1 MALELSHL
9 VIFIISLISL
19 LCLYLIVSLYFLK
32 KYQTINKE
40 RVSEQKDFFPMFYFV
55 AFLFLS
61 IGRLFLAIFDV
72 ITEFDSNN
80 YTLEN
85 FVVWKIGTAFQLCA
99 WGLFFIVIEKK
110 AMKGRDKYIL
120 FILYTT
126 FCIIG
131 LVLNDIVLA
140 TNLIVVA
147 FFFSIYIPFAYL
159 YIVIVSD
166 GVVRKKALYAFLGFL
181 IVLIGALLTGETV
194 IDLFGIER
202 ILMHPI
208 SYIVKAIG
216 CIFLYLGF
224 K

>member
-1 MALELSHL
+1 MTLEFSHL
-9 VIFIISLISL
+9 VLLIISLIAL
-19 LCLYLIVSLYFLK
+19 LCLYLTVSIFFLR
-32 KYQTINKE
+32 KYLTINKE
-40 RVSEQKDFFPMFYFV
+40 RVSEQKDYFPMFYFV

-72 ITEFDSNN
+72 ITEYDSGN
-80 YTLEN
+80 YTLDN
-85 FVVWKIGTAFQLCA
+85 FVLWKIGTGFQLCA

-120 FILYTT
+120 FILYAI

-131 LVLNDIVLA
+131 LVLNDIVWA

-147 FFFSIYIPFAYL
+147 FLFSIYIPFAYL

-166 GVVRKKALYAFLGFL
+166 GAIRKKSLYAFLGFL
-181 IVLIGALLTGETV
+181 LTLIGALVTGETI

-202 ILMHPI
+202 ILVHPI
-208 SYIVKAIG
+208 AYLIKAIG
-216 CIFLYLGF
+216 CILLFLGF

>member
-1 MALELSHL
+1 MALEISHL
-9 VIFIISLISL
+9 VVFIISLIAL
-19 LCLYLIVSLYFLK
+19 LCLFLIVSLFFLR
-32 KYQTINKE
+32 KYLNINRE
-40 RVSEQKDFFPMFYFV
+40 RVSETKDYFPMFYFV

-72 ITEFDSNN
+72 ITEFDSGN

-85 FVVWKIGTAFQLCA
+85 FVLWKIGTAFQLCA

-120 FILYTT
+120 FILYAT
-126 FCIIG
+126 FCIVG
-131 LVLNDIVLA
+131 LALNDIVWA
-140 TNLIVVA
+140 TNCIVVA
-147 FFFSIYIPFAYL
+147 FIFSIYIPFAYL
-159 YIVIVSD
+159 YIVSVSD
-166 GVVRKKALYAFLGFL
+166 GAVRKKALYAFLGFL
-181 IVLIGALLTGETV
+181 MTLIGALLTGETV

-208 SYIVKAIG
+208 AYIIKAIG
-216 CIFLYLGF
+216 CVFLYLGF

>member
-9 VIFIISLISL
+9 VIFIISLIAL
-19 LCLYLIVSLYFLK
+19 LCLYLIVSLYFLR
-32 KYQTINKE
+32 KYQAINKE
-40 RVSEQKDFFPMFYFV
+40 RVSEQKDYFPMFYFV

-85 FVVWKIGTAFQLCA
+85 FVIWKIGTAFQLCA

-120 FILYTT
+120 FILYAA

-131 LVLNDIVLA
+131 VALNDIVWA

-147 FFFSIYIPFAYL
+147 FLFSIYIPFAYL

-166 GVVRKKALYAFLGFL
+166 GSVRKKALYAFLGFL

>member
-1 MALELSHL
+1 MTLELSHL
-9 VIFIISLISL
+9 VVFIISLIGL

-40 RVSEQKDFFPMFYFV
+40 RVSEQKDYFPMFYFV

-85 FVVWKIGTAFQLCA
+85 FVIWKIGTAFQLCA

-120 FILYTT
+120 FILYAV

-131 LVLNDIVLA
+131 VALNDIVLA

-159 YIVIVSD
+159 YIVVVSD
-166 GVVRKKALYAFLGFL
+166 GAVRKKAMYAFLGFL

-216 CIFLYLGF
+216 SIFLYLGF

>member
-1 MALELSHL
+1 MALALSHL
-9 VIFIISLISL
+9 VTFLISLIAL
-19 LCLYLIVSLYFLK
+19 LCLYVIVSLYFLR
-32 KYQTINKE
+32 KYLKINKE
-40 RVSEQKDFFPMFYFV
+40 RVSEQKDYFPMFYFV

-72 ITEFDSNN
+72 ITEFDSGN
-80 YTLEN
+80 YNLEN
-85 FVVWKIGTAFQLCA
+85 FVLWKIGTAFQLCA
-99 WGLFFIVIEKK
+99 WGLFFVVIEKK
-110 AMKGRDKYIL
+110 AMKGRDKYLL
-120 FILYTT
+120 FILYAF

-131 LVLNDIVLA
+131 VALNDIVLA
-140 TNLIVVA
+140 TNFIVIA

-159 YIVIVSD
+159 YIVTVSD
-166 GVVRKKALYAFLGFL
+166 GAVRKKALYAFLGFL

-208 SYIVKAIG
+208 SYIVKAFG
-216 CIFLYLGF
+216 SIFLYLGF

>member
-1 MALELSHL
+1 MTLELSHL
-9 VIFIISLISL
+9 VVFIISLIGL

-40 RVSEQKDFFPMFYFV
+40 RVSEHKDYFPMFYFV

-85 FVVWKIGTAFQLCA
+85 FVIWKIGTAFQLCA

-120 FILYTT
+120 FILYAV

-131 LVLNDIVLA
+131 VALNDIVLA

-147 FFFSIYIPFAYL
+147 FFFSIYIPVAYL
-159 YIVIVSD
+159 YIVVVSD
-166 GVVRKKALYAFLGFL
+166 GAVRKKAMYAFLGFL

-216 CIFLYLGF
+216 SIFLYLGF

>member
-9 VIFIISLISL
+9 VVFIISLIGL

-40 RVSEQKDFFPMFYFV
+40 RVSEQKDYFPLFYFV

-85 FVVWKIGTAFQLCA
+85 FVIWKIGTAFQLCA

-120 FILYTT
+120 FILYAT
-126 FCIIG
+126 FCILG
-131 LVLNDIVLA
+131 LILNDIVWFKPNA
-140 TNLIVVA
+140 SPNLSCRYFTASHETLIWA
-147 FFFSIYIPFAYL
+147 
-159 YIVIVSD
+159 
-166 GVVRKKALYAFLGFL
+166 RKEKKAKHKFNY
-181 IVLIGALLTGETV
+181 E
-194 IDLFGIER
+194 
-202 ILMHPI
+202 LMRDGNWPEDFI
-208 SYIVKAIG
+208 KKPNLQMRSVWAIAPPKKEEKPKKG
-216 CIFLYLGF
+216 
-224 K
+224 KED

>member
-1 MALELSHL
+1 
-9 VIFIISLISL
+9 
-19 LCLYLIVSLYFLK
+19 
-32 KYQTINKE
+32 
-40 RVSEQKDFFPMFYFV
+40 MFYFV
-55 AFLFLS
+55 AFLFLA

-72 ITEFDSNN
+72 ITEFDSSN
-80 YTLEN
+80 YNLEN
-85 FVVWKIGTAFQLCA
+85 FVLWKIGSAFQLCA

-120 FILYTT
+120 FLLYAL

-140 TNLIVVA
+140 TNIIVVA

-159 YIVIVSD
+159 YIVTVSD
-166 GVVRKKALYAFLGFL
+166 GAVRKRALYAFLGFV
-181 IVLIGALLTGETV
+181 IMLIGALLTGETV

-208 SYIVKAIG
+208 AYLAKAFG
-216 CIFLYLGF
+216 CIFLFFGF